1 MTIAVENNLKKYR
14 EQLYSGNH
22 LTFDEMKQFADGVI
36 TGQLSDSQLGAS
48 LAALKINGVTSE
60 ELAAFAEV
68 MQACAIK
75 IPYEKN
81 DAMDNCGTGGDHSN
95 SFNIS
100 TTSAFVLAAGGVTMA
115 KHGNRSVSSKSGSA
129 DVLEQLGVN
138 INRTPEESAYLLEN
152 IGIAFLFA
160 PSLHPGMKT
169 VMKVRQE
176 LATPTIFNLIGP
188 LINPIKLSTQLMGTY
203 AGNSVVETAT
213 ALGKLGRK
221 RALVVHGFGGMDEAN
236 LAGETQLTFFHE
248 EKVTSFSLNPEDYGF
263 KTEPLQKIIGGN
275 AQKNAEILIDVL
287 QNKASAYLET
297 VVLNA
302 GLGFYASGVED
313 SITSGIERARMC
325 LSSGAAYDK
334 LRQLTA

>member
-1 MTIAVENNLKKYR
+1 MAIVAENNLRTYR

-22 LTFDEMKQFADGVI
+22 LTFDEMKLFAGSMIAGQF
-36 TGQLSDSQLGAS
+36 SDSQLGAS

-75 IPYEKN
+75 IPYDKN

-138 INRTPEESAYLLEN
+138 INRTPEESAYLLET

-160 PSLHPGMKT
+160 PLLHPGMKT

-188 LINPIKLSTQLMGTY
+188 LINPVKLSTQLMGTF
-203 AGNSVVETAT
+203 AGDSVVETAT

-236 LAGETQLTFFHE
+236 LAGETQLTFYNE
-248 EKVTSFSLNPEDYGF
+248 EKVTGFSLKPEEYGF
-263 KTEPLQKIIGGN
+263 KREPLQKIVGGN
-275 AQKNAEILIDVL
+275 AQTNAEILIDVL
-287 QNKASAYLET
+287 QNKSSVYLET

-302 GLGFYASGVED
+302 GLGFYASGLENSVEK
-313 SITSGIERARMC
+313 GIERARMC
-325 LSSGAAYDK
+325 LASGVAYDK